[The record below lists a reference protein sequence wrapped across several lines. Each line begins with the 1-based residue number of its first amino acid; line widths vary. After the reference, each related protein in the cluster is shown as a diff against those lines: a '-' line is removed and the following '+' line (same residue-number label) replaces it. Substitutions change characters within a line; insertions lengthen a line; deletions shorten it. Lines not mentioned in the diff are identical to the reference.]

1 MNEKMPRVCNPREF
15 AEAGEGE
22 LVALPALPGKPPMTV
37 KKRVLLA
44 IAHAVVTNAYISI
57 HGETGTGKSIL
68 LRTLSSL
75 PEVWEALCR
84 AVEAPFKPL
93 KVFPIEMIMFETPAE
108 LYVRRAIRD
117 GKTFDENSCL
127 SNALLKAAGMA
138 DQCYVLVWFREMGR
152 VHSASVQGGLL
163 DLVPD
168 GRVDLPNGEVLDA
181 RNVAF
186 VADSNYN
193 CEETAVH
200 TLVEQDSALA
210 RRAVINIPFDY
221 LLGEE
226 EERITKYFVA
236 EGYLPQVE
244 EALIKKVVELGQAI
258 RAQRSQG
265 NLLSVAPPT
274 LDGYF
279 AFLRMAHALHYLP
292 MQEVANMTLL
302 GSANPADR
310 DQLAGIFSEVFGI
323 RRASRKDAV
332 MGGELF

>member
-1 MNEKMPRVCNPREF
+1 MSVKMPRVCNRKEF

-22 LVALPALPGKPPMTV
+22 LVVLPPLPGKPPMTV

-44 IAHAVVTNAYISI
+44 IAHAIVTKAYMSI

-68 LRTLSSL
+68 LQTLSL
-75 PEVWEALCR
+75 VPEMWKALCETI
-84 AVEAPFKPL
+84 EAPYKPL

-108 LYVRRAIRD
+108 LYIRRAIRD
-117 GKTFDENSCL
+117 GRTFDENSCL
-127 SNALLKAAGMA
+127 SNAILQAAGMA
-138 DQCYVLVWFREMGR
+138 EQCYTLVWFREMGR

-168 GRVDLPNGEVLDA
+168 GLVDLPNGEVLDA

-200 TLVEQDSALA
+200 ILVANDTALM
-210 RRAVINIPFDY
+210 RRAVVSIPFDY
-221 LLGEE
+221 LGKEE
-226 EERITKYFVA
+226 EERITKFFVS
-236 EGYLPQVE
+236 EGYLPRVE

-292 MQEVANMTLL
+292 VQEVANMTLL
-302 GSANPADR
+302 GSANPTDR
-310 DQLAGIFSEVFGI
+310 DQLSGIFSEVFGLH
-323 RRASRKDAV
+323 RARQKDAV